1 MAPPTTAASRHPGD
15 PDRPDRPGHPGRS
28 AGVRPWGRNAAVVAA
43 GLALLAVTW
52 LMSDT
57 GTVAAWEVDVFGAV
71 NDLPDILRWP
81 LWPIMQLGTVPM
93 YVVGGVGVYAVTR
106 RTRPALATATAVLI
120 AWLVARIVKD
130 TVERGRPVELLD
142 DVDLRQTNPDGYVS
156 GHASV
161 AFALATALT
170 MVLPGRWRWVPLPV
184 AALVGF
190 ARLFFGVHL
199 PLDVLGGAGVGL
211 VCGTVAVVAFGADA
225 TQEPETADVSRQPD
239 GTAPQPDRTAAP
251 PDGTAPE
258 PDRTAAPPDGT
269 APQSDRTDAPGGP

>member
-1 MAPPTTAASRHPGD
+1 M
-15 PDRPDRPGHPGRS
+15 
-28 AGVRPWGRNAAVVAA
+28 RPWGRHAGVVAA
-43 GLALLAVTW
+43 GLGLLAVTW

-57 GTVAAWEVDVFGAV
+57 GSVAAWEVDVFDAANG
-71 NDLPDILRWP
+71 LPDILRWP
-81 LWPIMQLGTVPM
+81 LWPIMQLGTFPM

-106 RTRPALATATAVLI
+106 RTRPALATATAVLL
-120 AWLVARIVKD
+120 AWLVARIVKE

-142 DVDLRQTNPDGYVS
+142 DVDLRQTNPDGYGYVS

-211 VCGTVAVVAFGADA
+211 VCGTVAVVAFGADV
-225 TQEPETADVSRQPD
+225 TPEPETGDLSPQPD
-239 GTAPQPDRTAAP
+239 RTAPQPDRTAAPPDGTAPQPDQTAAPPHGTAPQPDRTAAP
-251 PDGTAPE
+251 PDGTAPR
-258 PDRTAAPPDGT
+258 P
-269 APQSDRTDAPGGP
+269 DRTDAPGGS